1 MGAHIVIGGS
11 GFTGTYLVR
20 ALLAQQQQVRTVDLQ
35 PLPEEFK
42 DRVAHHQMDILDT
55 AALAR
60 VPLNEGD
67 VVYHLAARQFHNN
80 VPSQDQDAWFSEV
93 NVKGT
98 ANVLAWMRQLQQPR
112 MIYTS
117 TDMVYGMPECLP
129 VPPTHRRNP
138 LGPYG
143 RSKAASEQ
151 LCESARSEGYLIT
164 VLRPRMI
171 VGPGRFGILT
181 KLFRLMDL
189 GLPVPTI
196 GSGKNRYQMIAVE
209 DVVNA
214 ILLAVD
220 KGFPPVA
227 LSLGSGEAPPVRQ
240 LLRNTIKRI
249 GSRSVVVPVPARP
262 LKLALSILEKLGK
275 PLLHREQYQIADVN
289 YVVDI
294 NPTIQRLDWKP
305 SRNDEDMLVGAYEH
319 YRRSENSK
327 SKSS

>member
-1 MGAHIVIGGS
+1 MGVHIVIGGS

-20 ALLAQQQQVRTVDLQ
+20 ALLAQQQQVHTVDLQ
-35 PLPEEFK
+35 ALPEELRG
-42 DRVAHHQMDILDT
+42 RVVHHQMDILDT

-67 VVYHLAARQFHNN
+67 IVYHLAARQFHSD
-80 VPSQDQDAWFSEV
+80 VPSQDQDAWFAEV
-93 NVKGT
+93 NVNGT
-98 ANVLAWMRQLQQPR
+98 ANVLAWMRKLQQPR
-112 MIYTS
+112 LVYTS
-117 TDMVYGMPECLP
+117 TDMVYGMPDCLP

-151 LCESARSEGYLIT
+151 LCESARGEGYLIT
-164 VLRPRMI
+164 ILRPRMI

-196 GSGKNRYQMIAVE
+196 GSGRNRYQMIAVE
-209 DVVNA
+209 DVVSA

-220 KGFPPVA
+220 KRFPPVA
-227 LSLGSGEAPPVRQ
+227 LSLGSGDAPPVRQ
-240 LLRNTIKRI
+240 LLRNTIKRS
-249 GSRSVVVPVPARP
+249 GSRSIVVPIPAWP
-262 LKLALSILEKLGK
+262 LKLVLSLLEKLGK

-294 NPTIQRLDWKP
+294 NPTIHALDWQP
-305 SRNDEDMLVGAYEH
+305 SRNDEDMLVGAYKY
-319 YRRSENSK
+319 YRQAPRSN
-327 SKSS
+327 